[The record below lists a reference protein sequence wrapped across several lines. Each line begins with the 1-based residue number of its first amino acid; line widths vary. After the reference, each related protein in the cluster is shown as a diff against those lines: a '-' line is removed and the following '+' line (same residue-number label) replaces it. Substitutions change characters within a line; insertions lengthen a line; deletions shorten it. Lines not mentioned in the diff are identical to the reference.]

1 MQTLVWNRSWRL
13 CEDISHS
20 LVQNS
25 WWIMAENDWT
35 LFGIFEIRDTLSMWK
50 SMDLTKTLRNS
61 SQHICWMSDRF
72 KRSESDKLQV
82 PIVVALAN
90 ITLWRFPRVYCCE
103 NLSTYDGDEYTHTAV
118 KVLSRHVFKSFLE
131 NGFLRRDSILN
142 DRVLFCKRNV
152 YMFLMCYEIIK
163 LMKIKIYLDIIE
175 TGWS

>member
-50 SMDLTKTLRNS
+50 SMDLTKALRNS
-61 SQHICWMSDRF
+61 SQHICWMSGRF

-90 ITLWRFPRVYCCE
+90 ITLWRFFPRLLLWEPINIWWRRVYAYGGYGTFKAR
-103 NLSTYDGDEYTHTAV
+103 LQIFFG
-118 KVLSRHVFKSFLE
+118 KWVLKERFYSQWQS
-131 NGFLRRDSILN
+131 S
-142 DRVLFCKRNV
+142 VL
-152 YMFLMCYEIIK
+152 
-163 LMKIKIYLDIIE
+163 
-175 TGWS
+175 